1 MIDLL
6 VAEEAKREGM
16 ERAADGAQ
24 SWLAEARP
32 VLRDIAASVDSFTTD
47 RLEWE
52 LNRRGIEPPEE
63 PRAYGAL
70 MRDAARSGWIEKTDR
85 VVPSVIARNHRRPK
99 AVWRSA
105 LRQ

>member
-6 VAEEAKREGM
+6 VAEKAKELAVDRASEGARGWMSEA
-16 ERAADGAQ
+16 
-24 SWLAEARP
+24 LP
-32 VLRDIAASVDSFTTD
+32 VLRELAASVDAFTTD
-47 RLEWE
+47 RVEYE
-52 LNRRGIEPPEE
+52 LGRRGIEPPNE